1 MQTVLITGA
10 TDGIGRETARQLLE
24 KGFRVLVHGRTSDKA
39 NATATELLRAH
50 PAGQMDV
57 VYANLAKMREVVA
70 LAEQVRQH
78 TAVLDVLINNAGVYE
93 NERYLT
99 EEGFELTMAVNH
111 FAHFLL
117 THALLP
123 LLKAAPAARVITVSS
138 IAHESGRLDLNDLS
152 FAKGF
157 SSYGAYAAS
166 KLANV
171 LFTRAL
177 AKRLEGSTVTAN
189 CLHPGVIATKLL
201 RKGFGMGG
209 ASIAAGARTSVYL
222 ASADAVRN
230 SNGLYF
236 VDCRPT
242 PPSRTAQNE
251 ELAEAF
257 WQATEAAL
265 QPFLSA
271 PTAR

>member
-1 MQTVLITGA
+1 
-10 TDGIGRETARQLLE
+10 
-24 KGFRVLVHGRTSDKA
+24 VLVHGRTLDKS
-39 NATATELLRAH
+39 NATVAELLRVR
-50 PAGQMDV
+50 PAGQVDG
-57 VYANLAKMREVVA
+57 VYADLAKMPEVVA

-78 TAVLDVLINNAGVYE
+78 TEVLDVLINNAGVYE
-93 NERYLT
+93 HERHLT
-99 EEGFELTMAVNH
+99 EDGFELTMAVNH
-111 FAHFLL
+111 FAPFLL

-123 LLKAAPAARVITVSS
+123 LLKAAPAGRVITVSS
-138 IAHESGRLDLNDLS
+138 IAHESGRLNLNDLS
-152 FAKGF
+152 FARGF

-171 LFTRAL
+171 LFTRVL
-177 AKRLEGSTVTAN
+177 AQRLAGSTVTAN

-201 RKGFGMGG
+201 HKGFGSGG
-209 ASIAAGARTSVYL
+209 ASVAAGARTSVYL

-230 SNGLYF
+230 SSGQYF

-242 PPSRTAQNE
+242 PPSRTARDR

-265 QPFLSA
+265 RPFLPA
-271 PTAR
+271 PTG